1 MSGVVTPE
9 FNTDSEY
16 MAEGKIVPGSTG
28 HVEITIDYTNVTV
41 PFKYE
46 ISFDDTTL
54 LEDFKFTGYSIDGVA
69 AEEPSTLITNTILPT
84 AETKT
89 QTLKLNFGWYDGQN
103 EEVEVETEENSDDI
117 QDTLFAK
124 ENDSLSVNFNI
135 TFTQIN
141 PNELNQENN
150 TEQNNENAD
159 TPITEQDPENGE
171 NVMQDLNAET
181 SENLSIDQ
189 NTENTEI

>member
-1 MSGVVTPE
+1 MGRWLILVNNQNIIENSDLSGVVTPE

-69 AEEPSTLITNTILPT
+69 AEEPSTLITNTILPNS
-84 AETKT
+84 ETKT
-89 QTLKLNFGWYDGQN
+89 QTLKLNFGWYDGEDEN
-103 EEVEVETEENSDDI
+103 VEENSDDI
-117 QDTLFAK
+117 HDTLFAK
-124 ENDSLSVNFNI
+124 ENDSLAVNFNI
-135 TFTQIN
+135 TFTQLN
-141 PNELNQENN
+141 P
-150 TEQNNENAD
+150 NENAD
-159 TPITEQDPENGE
+159 
-171 NVMQDLNAET
+171 
-181 SENLSIDQ
+181 S
-189 NTENTEI
+189 